1 MRGLGKWGFQGGDTF
16 EREGKIEL
24 IRSMHLLL
32 EILVCGDIWRF
43 GIIFGLIRWFAVNM
57 MS

>member
-1 MRGLGKWGFQGGDTF
+1 MRGLGKWGFQAEDIF

-24 IRSMHLLL
+24 IRSMHFLV

-43 GIIFGLIRWFAVNM
+43 GIIFGLIRRFAVNM